1 MGGRVGCAG
10 GGGGVAGVGGVV
22 VPGVDLARS
31 SATFI
36 CNLFSVSLIAFVYLY
51 GPTKG
56 DSAAKTF
63 TTFK

>member
-1 MGGRVGCAG
+1 VGGRVGCAG
-10 GGGGVAGVGGVV
+10 GGGGVGGVV
-22 VPGVDLARS
+22 VPGVGLARS

-51 GPTKG
+51 GPIKG
-56 DSAAKTF
+56 DNAAKTF